1 MTQGSQVRDEES
13 PHRFS
18 VAMCTFNGGTY
29 LLHQLESIAAQSRL
43 PMEIVICDDGSED
56 DTLLLIQNFASRAR
70 FPVKVSVNKAR
81 IGSTKNFE
89 KAIQQCQGDV
99 VVLCD
104 QDDVWHQEKIS
115 RLEGA
120 FSACPEVGL
129 VFSNA
134 DMVDADLK
142 PIGYSLWEALG
153 FRRRQQGRFAHG
165 RAFEV
170 LMKHNVITGATLAFR
185 AQFRNVL
192 LPIPPEWVHDG
203 WIALVMAAISKL
215 VGIEDRLI
223 AYRQHGANQ
232 LGALKRSLPR
242 KLVEPQGNLEET
254 YDRYVNQL
262 VQVRDRLEKVMNP
275 IPLSLLS
282 MIEEK
287 LVHLQ
292 ARRSLS
298 SKRILRLPQVFRE
311 TATLRYFRYS
321 NGSQSLLRD
330 LLL

>member
-192 LPIPPEWVHDG
+192 LPIPQSGFMMVGSLWLWPRFRNWSE
-203 WIALVMAAISKL
+203 SKI
-215 VGIEDRLI
+215 G
-223 AYRQHGANQ
+223 
-232 LGALKRSLPR
+232 
-242 KLVEPQGNLEET
+242 
-254 YDRYVNQL
+254 
-262 VQVRDRLEKVMNP
+262 
-275 IPLSLLS
+275 
-282 MIEEK
+282 
-287 LVHLQ
+287 
-292 ARRSLS
+292 
-298 SKRILRLPQVFRE
+298 
-311 TATLRYFRYS
+311 
-321 NGSQSLLRD
+321 
-330 LLL
+330 